1 MGGRTEFDM
10 TFGVRGGDASVDRK
24 VREEGAPFRLLLMG
38 DFSGRAI
45 RRERGEAVPLKR
57 PLVVDA
63 GDLDR
68 AVAALAPAVPVVVGN
83 LPEETVRFSALE
95 DFHPDHL
102 FARLAMFETP
112 GRLRRELARSTAG
125 GETFTAVEAWL
136 SEMTGAAPGA
146 GPPSSTASGTT
157 AGDAAESTASALERL
172 LGRGPA
178 AGSAPP
184 ATDLLQGILQ
194 QAVRP
199 HLTSDDDVQRRALL
213 LSVVDEVLTAQ
224 LRAVLASPA
233 LRPVEAA
240 WRGVERIA
248 RAVDTDQSLVIAL
261 FDACPRDLDEAL
273 VAAGGDLARS
283 ELHRL
288 LVGSGSN
295 DQPWSVIAV
304 AWDFGLELAELQRL
318 ATLGALAARTGA
330 ILLADASLTLIG
342 CTSPA
347 DAADPARWQ
356 TAAGGD
362 AATFWQALRESP
374 VGRSIG
380 LVLPRILAR
389 LPYGKKTDP
398 IDSFPFEEL
407 SSQATRSPTAHR
419 LWGSGAFGLAQLYAA
434 AFRAEGWSGDV
445 DGTELEDLPSHAF
458 DDEGETRLVPAGQ
471 VAWPERAVEPL
482 LTRGITPLLA
492 RRDRAALHLS
502 RSCSI
507 AVPSTPLT
515 VSSTTGD

>member
-10 TFGVRGGDASVDRK
+10 TFGGRGAAGNARQ
-24 VREEGAPFRLLLMG
+24 EGAPFRLLLIG
-38 DFSGRAI
+38 DFSGRAM
-45 RRERGEAVPLKR
+45 RRARGEALPLKR
-57 PLVVDA
+57 PLVIDA

-68 AVAALAPAVPVVVGN
+68 AVAALAPAVPVAVGS
-83 LPEETVRFSALE
+83 LPEETVRFAALE
-95 DFHPDHL
+95 DFHPDQL
-102 FARLAMFETP
+102 LARLAMFEKP
-112 GRLRRELARSTAG
+112 AQLRRTLARSTAG
-125 GETFTAVEAWL
+125 GDTFAAVEAWL
-136 SEMTGAAPGA
+136 REVTGAAPEQ
-146 GPPSSTASGTT
+146 STAGGST
-157 AGDAAESTASALERL
+157 AGEATESTASALERL
-172 LGRGPA
+172 LGRGPGA
-178 AGSAPP
+178 SSAPP
-184 ATDLLQGILQ
+184 ATDMLQGILQ
-194 QAVRP
+194 KAVRP

-224 LRAVLASPA
+224 MRAVLASPA

-240 WRGVERIA
+240 WRGVERLA

-261 FDACPRDLDEAL
+261 FDACPQDLDEAL
-273 VAAGGDLARS
+273 AAAGGDLAHS

-295 DQPWSVIAV
+295 DQPWTVIAV
-304 AWDFGLELAELQRL
+304 AWDFGLDLAELQRL
-318 ATLGALAARTGA
+318 ATLGALGARTGA

-347 DAADPARWQ
+347 DAADPGRWQ

-374 VGRSIG
+374 VGRAVG
-380 LVLPRILAR
+380 LVLPHILAR

-398 IDSFPFEEL
+398 IESFPFEEL
-407 SSQATRSPTAHR
+407 SGQATRSPTAHR
-419 LWGSGAFGLAQLYAA
+419 LWGSGAFGLAQLYAT
-434 AFRAEGWSGDV
+434 AFREQGWSGDV
-445 DGTELEDLPSHAF
+445 DGTDLEDLPSHTF

-482 LTRGITPLLA
+482 LARGITPLLA

-507 AVPSTPLT
+507 AVPTTPLT
-515 VSSTTGD
+515 VSSTTDE